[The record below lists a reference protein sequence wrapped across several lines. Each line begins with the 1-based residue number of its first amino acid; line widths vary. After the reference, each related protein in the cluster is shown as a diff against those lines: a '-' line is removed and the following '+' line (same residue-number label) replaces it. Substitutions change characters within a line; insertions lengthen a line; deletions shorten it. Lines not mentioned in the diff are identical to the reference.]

1 MKAVQRYFKSLQFRI
16 FLLLLIFGIVP
27 CQALRSGIL
36 YLYQVRQVEARITDI
51 DTQVKLL
58 SHQIIHNDYLSSAQS
73 GEITAEIEQLGSFYN
88 ARIVLVNDDFKVV
101 TDTYHRGEGKILLSN
116 DVNRAYSG
124 IDVHDYDLKER
135 FIHLAIPMLAED
147 GASVYGVA
155 LILTTMDF
163 VAQGLEYISS
173 WLSVVIG
180 VVYLLVILMGLFLSR
195 RMVHPLVDLE
205 RSIRD
210 VQSGFRQ
217 DFHEINDYSETAGV
231 SRAFGTLLKQMQSMD
246 ESRQEFVSNVSHELK
261 TPLTSMKVL
270 ADSLA
275 GAEGLPVEMYQ
286 EFMTDIVG
294 QIDRENQI
302 INDLLSL
309 VRTDSGTGQELN
321 IEKQNINDMLAALM
335 KELTPI
341 AEKQHVDLVLE
352 TFRPVTADVD
362 SIKMSMALSNLI
374 ENAIKYNNSGGY
386 VRVTLNADHQYYY
399 VNVIDNG
406 IGIPKEAQDRIFER
420 FYRVDK
426 SHSRAIGGTGLGLS
440 ITKNIIVLHRG
451 EIKVH
456 SVEGEGTT
464 FAVKVPLTYAR
475 TGAVS

>member
-1 MKAVQRYFKSLQFRI
+1 MRTVTRYLKSLQFRI
-16 FLLLLIFGIVP
+16 FLVLLIVGIIP
-27 CQALRSGIL
+27 CQALRAGVL
-36 YLYQVRQVEARITDI
+36 YLYQLRSVEARITDI

-58 SHQIIHNDYLSSAQS
+58 SNQIIHNDYLSSAQS

-88 ARIVLVNDDFKVV
+88 ARIVLVNNEFRVV
-101 TDTYHRGEGKILLSN
+101 TDTYHRGEGKILLSD

-124 IDVHDYDLKER
+124 SDVHEYDLKER
-135 FIHLAIPMLAED
+135 YIHLAIPMLTED

-155 LILTTMDF
+155 LILSSMDF
-163 VAQGLEYISS
+163 VAQGLEYISN
-173 WLSVVIG
+173 WLFVVIALAYIL
-180 VVYLLVILMGLFLSR
+180 VFLLGLFLSK
-195 RMVHPLVDLE
+195 RMVRPLVDLE
-205 RSIRD
+205 HSIRD
-210 VQSGFRQ
+210 VQAGFRQ
-217 DFHEINDYSETAGV
+217 EFHEINNYSETAGV
-231 SRAFGTLLKQMQSMD
+231 SEAFETLLTQMQSMD
-246 ESRQEFVSNVSHELK
+246 ASRQEFVSNVSHELK

-270 ADSLA
+270 ADSLV

-309 VRTDSGTGQELN
+309 VRTDSNAGQELN

-341 AEKQHVDLVLE
+341 AEKQQVDLVLE

-362 SIKMSMALSNLI
+362 SVKMSMALSNLI
-374 ENAIKYNNSGGY
+374 ENAIKYNNAGGY
-386 VRVTLNADHQYYY
+386 VRVTLNADHQFYYIS
-399 VNVIDNG
+399 VIDNG
-406 IGIPKEAQDRIFER
+406 IGIPKESQDRIFER

-456 SVEGEGTT
+456 SIEGEGTT

-475 TGAVS
+475 PNERE